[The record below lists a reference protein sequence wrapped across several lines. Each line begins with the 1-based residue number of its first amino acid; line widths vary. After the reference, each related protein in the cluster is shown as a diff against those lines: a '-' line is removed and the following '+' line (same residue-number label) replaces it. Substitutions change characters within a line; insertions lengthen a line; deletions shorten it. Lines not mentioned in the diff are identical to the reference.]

1 MLARPIALALL
12 LVACAPP
19 APATERLQARF
30 ERAHLTYPP
39 RRVHIAIYKSERELE
54 LWASNVARGP
64 YTRVHRYRICG
75 LSGDVGPKRRQGDRQ
90 APEGFYFVDRF
101 NPHSRH
107 VVSLGLSYPND
118 ADRAASRARRLGGD
132 IFIHGGCSSA
142 GCFAVGDR
150 ATEEIYS
157 AALAAR
163 EAGQDRIDVH
173 VYPARLTPRRFAR
186 LVRER
191 PRHRAFWASLRPA
204 YDRFQ
209 RTHEPA
215 PISIDARGR
224 YLIATSPSDDVEATA
239 RYRRR
244 P

>member
-1 MLARPIALALL
+1 MLARLLALALI
-12 LVACAPP
+12 ACAPGAP
-19 APATERLQARF
+19 APVQRTLEARF

-39 RRVHIAIYKSERELE
+39 RRVHIEIYKSERQLE

-64 YTRVHRYRICG
+64 YTLVHRYRICG

-90 APEGFYFVDRF
+90 APEGFYSVDRF
-101 NPHSRH
+101 NPNSRH

-163 EAGQDRIDVH
+163 EAGQGRIDVF
-173 VYPARLTPRRFAR
+173 VYPARLSARTFAR
-186 LVRER
+186 LAREH

-224 YLIATSPSDDVEATA
+224 YRIAASPSDDAGAAA